1 MHLHM
6 QIYIYICV
14 FLPPYE
20 EKKNYMISDDEAPS
34 TKNSDQL
41 ITFKLLL
48 FSPSIP

>member
-1 MHLHM
+1 M
-6 QIYIYICV
+6 QIYISIYAS
-14 FLPPYE
+14 FSLPMRR
-20 EKKNYMISDDEAPS
+20 KKNYMISDDEAPS